1 MAGDVAASVGAMVLR
16 RGRIPDA
23 VRASLALPRGERP
36 LAASAL
42 TPGGW
47 AVATTAEIAVVDAV
61 GAVPTRRP
69 WADVA
74 RAAYD
79 QQRQALTVEWVDG
92 APDTRL
98 ALADADRSALPLV
111 VRERVQ
117 WSVVLAEEVALP
129 GGRSARVAVRRAA
142 DGTLFSQAIAGR
154 GVDLDAPDV
163 APLVD
168 AAEDRVRA
176 AAGLPL

>member
-1 MAGDVAASVGAMVLR
+1 MLR
-16 RGRIPDA
+16 RTRLPDD
-23 VRASLALPRGERP
+23 VRAALDLPRGERP
-36 LAASAL
+36 LAAGAL
-42 TPGGW
+42 APGGW
-47 AVATTAEIAVVDAV
+47 AVATTAELAVVDAG
-61 GAVPTRRP
+61 GAVVVRRP
-69 WADVA
+69 WAQVA

-79 QQRQALTVEWVDG
+79 PQRQAVTVEWVDRS
-92 APDTRL
+92 PDTRL
-98 ALADADRSALPLV
+98 VLPDVDRSALPLV

-142 DGTLFSQAIAGR
+142 DGTLFSQALAGR

>member
-1 MAGDVAASVGAMVLR
+1 MVLR
-16 RGRIPDA
+16 RGRTPDA
-23 VRASLALPRGERP
+23 VRSLLALPRGERP

-42 TPGGW
+42 LPAGW
-47 AVATTAEIAVVDAV
+47 AVATTAELAVVDAA
-61 GAVPTRRP
+61 GAVAVRRA
-69 WADVA
+69 WAEVA

-79 QQRQALTVEWVDG
+79 PQREVLTVEWVDRS
-92 APDTRL
+92 PDAHL

-117 WSVVLAEEVALP
+117 WSVVLAEEVVLP
-129 GGRSARVAVRRAA
+129 GGRSARVAVRRTA
-142 DGTLFSQAIAGR
+142 DGALFSQAIAGR

-163 APLVD
+163 APLID
-168 AAEDRVRA
+168 AAEDRVRS

>member
-1 MAGDVAASVGAMVLR
+1 MVLR

-23 VRASLALPRGERP
+23 VRTSLALPRGERV

-47 AVATTAEIAVVDAV
+47 VVATTAELAVVDAA
-61 GAVPTRRP
+61 GAQAVRRP
-69 WADVA
+69 WAEVA

-79 QQRQALTVEWVDG
+79 PRGRAITVEWVDRSPG
-92 APDTRL
+92 ARL

-117 WSVVLAEEVALP
+117 WSVVLAEEVVLP
-129 GGRSARVAVRRAA
+129 AGRSARVAVRRTA
-142 DGTLFSQAIAGR
+142 DGTLFSQAIAGH

-163 APLVD
+163 APLID
-168 AAEDRVRA
+168 AAEDRVRS
-176 AAGLPL
+176 AAGLAP

>member
-1 MAGDVAASVGAMVLR
+1 MLR
-16 RGRIPDA
+16 RTRLPDD
-23 VRASLALPRGERP
+23 VRAALDLPRGERP

-42 TPGGW
+42 APGGW
-47 AVATTAEIAVVDAV
+47 AVATTTEIAVVDAG
-61 GAVPTRRP
+61 GAVALRRP
-69 WADVA
+69 WAQVA

-79 QQRQALTVEWVDG
+79 PQRQAVTVEWVDRS
-92 APDTRL
+92 PDARL
-98 ALADADRSALPLV
+98 VLRDGDRSALPLV

-142 DGTLFSQAIAGR
+142 DGTLFSQAVAGR

-163 APLVD
+163 ARLVD